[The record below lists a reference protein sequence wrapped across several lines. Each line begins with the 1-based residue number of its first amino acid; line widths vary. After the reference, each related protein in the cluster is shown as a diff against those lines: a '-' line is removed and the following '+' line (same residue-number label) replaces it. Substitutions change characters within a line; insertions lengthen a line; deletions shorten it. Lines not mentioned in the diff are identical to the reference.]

1 MSTIDKHNYEAWLL
15 DAAEGRLSATAM
27 AELQAFLQAHPE
39 LATTAPDELPVLEPE
54 TIVFEHA
61 LIKDETVCIE
71 YVEGLLHPAQMKAVE
86 NDATLSATLAL
97 YKATQLTA
105 DTTVV
110 FPDKA
115 SLLKQPKVIPFFQPR
130 ILRAAAAVLVIGCL
144 VWLLP
149 DKKESTSNT
158 RQLANRIT
166 PVAPSVTT
174 ETVAATAV
182 QSVASLATEKRSYKK
197 TNEAV
202 VYKNAPVVLAATAT
216 TVEQKSNEAP
226 TVVPANTPVL
236 AANTTTSAIETP
248 TESTPNNTTTV
259 LANNTPPATT
269 NSKIRYTSL
278 DQIAIDATDEDEA
291 APTNWNQYMTK
302 SEKTRKK
309 NLYGRLLTV
318 ADNAVAAGKKL
329 LHFDERNK
337 GYAFA
342 VRDFKVE
349 KH

>member
-1 MSTIDKHNYEAWLL
+1 MSTINKHNYEAWLL
-15 DAAEGRLSATAM
+15 DAAEGRLSAGDM

-39 LATTAPDELPVLEPE
+39 LATTAADELPVLEPE
-54 TIVFEHA
+54 TIVFENA

-86 NDATLSATLAL
+86 NDTALSATLAL

-110 FPDKA
+110 FPDKD
-115 SLLKQPKVIPFFQPR
+115 SLLKQPKVILFLQPR
-130 ILRAAAAVLVIGCL
+130 LLRAAAAVLVIGCL

-149 DKKESTSNT
+149 DKKVNTSTT
-158 RQLANRIT
+158 RQLANRKT
-166 PVAPSVTT
+166 PVAPSVTA
-174 ETVAATAV
+174 EPVAATPI
-182 QSVASLATEKRSYKK
+182 QPVASLATEKRLYKK

-202 VYKNAPVVLAATAT
+202 AYKNAPVVLAATAT

-226 TVVPANTPVL
+226 IVVPANPVL
-236 AANTTTSAIETP
+236 TANTTTSVAETP

-259 LANNTPPATT
+259 LTNNTPPATS
-269 NSKIRYTSL
+269 NSTIRYTSL
-278 DQIAIDATDEDEA
+278 DQIAVDATEEDEA

-302 SEKTRKK
+302 GEKTRKK
-309 NLYGRLLTV
+309 NLYGRLLTI
-318 ADNAVAAGKKL
+318 ADNAVAVGKKL
-329 LHFDERNK
+329 LHFDDRNK